1 MLGVCLAAVFA
12 LSAVAFVAS
21 PAMASKACDVK
32 CEEAKERAKVEKKV
46 ARTEETGVGD
56 PYLRSSWGEYKGCP
70 YQLYEKGEI
79 ENCFVGITAGGG
91 KGGYFEYGNVKVP
104 LSKSIH
110 LQGGFT
116 GAGSEIAVIPAANG
130 RETLEAPPLP
140 ITGGIKLFTKDVQQ
154 SAQWPQAL
162 KESFKEAVT
171 NHETAAFAKI
181 EMAGNEC
188 FEVLSC
194 LDTENLIFEEGTAFR
209 LPLKVKVTAPWLE
222 TLKSGAC
229 YIGSDEH
236 PIKQHLTTEGAGNSG
251 RIEFNASFEQTFVTG
266 SKLVDLHWHIEPA
279 SAPNGCGGE
288 YEQYIDEALSIVLEL
303 QNSSR
308 TGITVLKGNLHD
320 GAASA
325 VSTYGVE
332 SGELP

>member
-21 PAMASKACDVK
+21 PAIASKACDET
-32 CEEAKERAKVEKKV
+32 CQETKEREKAQKKV
-46 ARTEETGVGD
+46 AHDEETGVGD
-56 PYLRSSWGEYKGCP
+56 PYVRSSWGEYKGCP
-70 YQLYEKGEI
+70 YEEYAERKI
-79 ENCFVGITAGGG
+79 SDCFAGITSGGA
-91 KGGYFEYGNVKVP
+91 KGGYFEYGKVRVP
-104 LSKSIH
+104 LNKTIY
-110 LQGGFT
+110 LQGGFE
-116 GAGSEIAVIPAANG
+116 GAGSEIEVHPATHG
-130 RETLEAPPLP
+130 KETLEAPPLN
-140 ITGGIKLFTKDVQQ
+140 ITGGIKLFTPDVQQ

-162 KESFKEAVT
+162 RESFKEAVK
-171 NHETAAFAKI
+171 NHETAAFAQI

-188 FEVLSC
+188 YEVVGC
-194 LDTENLIFEEGTAFR
+194 LDTEDLIFEEGTAFR

-236 PIKQHLTTEGAGNSG
+236 PIKQHLTTEGAGDAG
-251 RIEFNASFEQTFVTG
+251 QIQFNGPFTQTFVTG

-279 SAPNGCGGE
+279 SGPSGCGGE
-288 YEQYIDEALSIVLEL
+288 YEQYVDEALSIVLEL
-303 QNSSR
+303 QNSTR

-325 VSTYGVE
+325 VSSAGIE